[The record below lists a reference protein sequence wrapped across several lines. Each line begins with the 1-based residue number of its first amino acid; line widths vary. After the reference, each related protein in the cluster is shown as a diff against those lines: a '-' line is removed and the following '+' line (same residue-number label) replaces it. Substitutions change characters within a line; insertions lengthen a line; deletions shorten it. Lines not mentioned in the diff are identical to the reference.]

1 MITKETRAE
10 SLKKLDKNLRYT
22 QIIECLKNENNG
34 LTAREI
40 ANKLGSNERNY
51 AAPRCTELVQ
61 KGKLEVVGKRYDT
74 FTKTNV
80 AVYKIKNNTID
91 MGKNMKCYNCEYGY
105 VKLINGITK
114 EVYCRKI
121 NQNLS
126 VSKYKKMK
134 TCLFFSELK
143 KVL

>member
-40 ANKLGSNERNY
+40 ANRLGSNERNY
-51 AAPRCTELVQ
+51 TAPRCTELVQ
-61 KGKLEVVGKRYDT
+61 KGKLEVIGKRYDT

-91 MGKNMKCYNCEYGY
+91 MGISMKCYNCEHGY
-105 VKLINGITK
+105 VKLENGKIR
-114 EVYCRKI
+114 EVFCKKM
-121 NQNLS
+121 NQNLN
-126 VSKYKKMK
+126 VAKYKEMK
-134 TCLFFSELK
+134 NCLFFSKLK
-143 KVL
+143 GVL